1 MFTSLGT
8 PLGGG
13 SCGLCP
19 SGPHCH
25 RGSRVSPL
33 GHRMRPQG
41 ATSCN
46 GMFVFYL
53 KKHLLS
59 TQFSL
64 FQFSVAYSSFPQS
77 LLPTECLAA
86 DGGVPGIF
94 AKHRAFLS

>member
-1 MFTSLGT
+1 
-8 PLGGG
+8 
-13 SCGLCP
+13 
-19 SGPHCH
+19 
-25 RGSRVSPL
+25 
-33 GHRMRPQG
+33 
-41 ATSCN
+41 
-46 GMFVFYL
+46 MFVFYL